1 MDIRSIR
8 EAGFVA
14 RFIQLLFLAAIV
26 ALGVHFQSRALV
38 VVLTAVWFVLFA
50 VIYHFITRY
59 RRR

>member
-14 RFIQLLFLAAIV
+14 RFIHLLVLAGIV
-26 ALGVHFQSRALV
+26 TLGVHFQSRALV
-38 VVLTAVWFVLFA
+38 VVLTAAWFVLFA
-50 VIYHFITRY
+50 VLYRSVTTH